1 MPELSKVG
9 WGCKPDDVEQSVK
22 EGIEEM
28 RLPLTK
34 RADGPYI
41 TFENVSFKRD
51 ASAGSTMAIK
61 EAVTFQK
68 SILTKI
74 YGDVVEVDG
83 GRRKVLERHLQIGQ
97 LPQLIEGRNTFMVT
111 GSEYNLVN
119 QPRRKSSV
127 FVYSDS
133 GTPGSAIADFNLAKG
148 RNFDLFMDSNTG
160 QVVMEIGGGTVA
172 LRPLLESLGF
182 TRMDVVECTD
192 EQFAKDHWDA
202 AGAPQTQL
210 NNFRKLYSKL
220 YEFKQEDVRTLSLP
234 ELQKG
239 CREYFEQTAVDPKT
253 TKYLFSEGY
262 KKVDKPFMKEILKKF
277 FDVNAGEDDGIDP
290 DDLYYQRLYPPN
302 MLFKDRLQKVTNE
315 IANGVRHK
323 VKLGHSYSKI
333 FNNIFS
339 KYLVSLVNASD
350 LSRLDPQYNPI
361 GMYVASTKVSPMGM
375 GGISNID
382 AVTRA
387 KRGVHSSYFGII
399 DPTASAQ
406 GLNVGVQLN
415 ITDDVKIDKSGE
427 IYLPLSDPKG
437 NVKDIPIAD
446 TYNKKILVPE
456 AASDTTR
463 YAMYQGKMVPLKKGE
478 HYDYKLPHG
487 TSSLFN
493 TVNQLVPFPQATQ
506 GNRSFMTAR
515 QVTQA
520 VPLKYGETPLVE
532 PVDDKGVSTYRKMRK
547 DLESLLPMESPYN
560 GTVTKVGDGKITL
573 KDENGRKQEIQ
584 YHEYLP
590 FATNTGVNQ
599 TPLVKPGD
607 KIKKGQMVV
616 KDGYTT
622 DDGKL
627 ALGKNLKL
635 AFMPYYGDNS
645 EDGIVISESAAE
657 KLTSLH
663 YHTFSSKINDNFI
676 LDKQRFMNMFGSKY
690 QNLVDFDKYDANG
703 VIKKGETVK
712 YHEPVLLIIERRT
725 PDDRIAQLGKI
736 SNKIVVDL
744 VDGSQLYET
753 MTEGKVVDVASK
765 KGFVSVTVVSEDKAV
780 VGDKLTGMYGNKGT
794 ISKIIP
800 DDQMVRDES
809 GQPID
814 AIHSSI
820 VVVSRINPGQVYENA
835 LGKIVASGKKK
846 DHYKVPVAQNPTADN
861 LYEFT
866 AKEMKKYGVKD
877 KEILFD
883 PTTGKNIERP
893 IAVGTTYFMKLL
905 KGDKD
910 LSARGVGPS
919 YSYAGTPSKGGHE
932 GAKGIGASEFNA
944 LVAHNA
950 RAFLTDAGN
959 IKSQKNDEYWK
970 GMEMGIPV
978 PTKATSGTW
987 EQTKGLLTAAGGY
1000 VTQNSDSIS
1009 IMPVTDK
1016 ITDQLA
1022 QHRVIQTPALLN
1034 SKDLEPM
1041 KKGLFDTATT
1051 GGLNGKLWSKLELE
1065 DGIISPMITGHLR
1078 LVLGKSE
1085 AEMKTWQANSTT
1097 KEMKK
1102 ELDAFDVEG
1111 RVKELTVKS
1120 KKNDLSNNEIKELRF
1135 LKNTLK
1141 RGEKLSDY
1149 VITEIPVPPP
1159 IMRPI
1164 TKLQD
1169 GGIQVSDVNLFYKD
1183 IMLANEGLKS
1193 VKGTD
1198 FAPDA
1203 KKVLLGNIG
1212 ALVGTEETQN
1222 IQLKKKGS
1230 RGVLPYL
1237 GGVGSP
1243 KNGYIQSTLVK
1254 KNQDLSGRARIVAD
1268 ASLSM
1273 DEIGIP
1279 ETMAWK
1285 MFEPHVMNKL
1295 KQTGVAP
1302 LEASQ
1307 MMLEHTD
1314 QARQALEEVAKET
1327 NVLYNR
1333 APTLHRFGVLAAHP
1347 KIIPDTS
1354 IHLNLTAT
1362 KPLNADFDG
1371 DAIQIHVPSN
1381 QKVSRSLDKL
1391 MLSRNVFNDVRIGGL
1406 SIGFLSET
1414 ILGLYQ
1420 MSVKDPKKFKKDM
1433 NDILQGAAEPPVP
1446 CDKKAANKMFATAAR
1461 NAPDRIS
1468 EIHAKIQRLGT
1479 KYATEIGSTVG
1490 VEDVR
1495 PLTKE
1500 RDSIISKYTKLLDK
1514 EKDLRKRAGILQD
1527 AQNEAKGVAR
1537 QHTGDLKLLVQSGA
1551 KGSDMQL
1558 ANIVVSP
1565 VLSYDPEKPIQTA
1578 VLTKG
1583 SYGEGLNMHDFWQQ
1597 NIKVKKDAIAT
1608 SLNTA
1613 TPGALTKL
1621 LSYNVNTEVIT
1632 MEDCGT
1638 DAGVEL
1644 DWNSDDIL
1652 GRVIQETVPG
1662 IKKGSVITTDNQS
1675 KLPHRKILV
1684 RSPKTCAAKEGVCQK
1699 CYGTDSY
1706 WKFPDLGTNIG
1717 LRSAYGVGE
1726 PLAQGALDSKHGG
1739 RDITRDVGG
1748 GGLEALTNIF
1758 SSDSSKVNVATLS
1771 ERKDVVSDVVTKRGA
1786 PSMIYMESGKKYR
1799 VHPGS
1804 EIIVKKGDIVD
1815 VGDKLTEGIIPYT
1828 DMTRLKGIKAGRDA
1842 LVADLK
1848 TITDPL
1854 GIGERALDVLA
1865 KGAVN
1870 YVEVMSAFD
1879 SYLPGDM
1886 IPYNV
1891 LLDLGKKKGVPLKP
1905 AELKEGMSLAEE
1917 VGEYSAGTRLSQSD
1931 IDDHMKTSGRKTI
1944 LVFPEGVRVRPAVKS
1959 FYTSGMLGDDWVSN
1973 LAQKYIKR
1981 TITEAVAE
1989 GKVSPAE
1996 STSPV
2001 TPWIT
2006 GRPFK
2011 ETGVKY

>member
-28 RLPLTK
+28 KLPLTK
-34 RADGPYI
+34 AVDGPYI
-41 TFENVSFKRD
+41 TFENVHFKRD

-74 YGDVVEVDG
+74 YGDVVEYDG
-83 GRRKVLERHLQIGQ
+83 GKKKVLERNIQLGQ

-111 GSEYNLVN
+111 GSEYNLIN

-127 FVYSDS
+127 YIYSNN
-133 GTPGSAIADFNLAKG
+133 GGIGGAIADFNLAKG
-148 RNFDLFMDSNTG
+148 RNFDLSMDDATG
-160 QVVMEIGGGTVA
+160 QVVMNIGTGTVA
-172 LRPLLESLGF
+172 IRPMLESLGF
-182 TRMDVVECTD
+182 TRQDLVQCTD

-202 AGAPQTQL
+202 VDAPQTQL

-220 YEFKQEDVRTLSLP
+220 YEFKQEDVKSLSL
-234 ELQKG
+234 EEMKKG
-239 CREYFEQTAVDPKT
+239 CKEYFEQTAVDPKT
-253 TKYLFSEGY
+253 TKYLFNDSY
-262 KKVDKPFMKEILKKF
+262 RKIDKNFMKEILRKF
-277 FDVNAGEDDGIDP
+277 YEVNAGEESGIDP
-290 DDLYYQRLYPPN
+290 DDLYYQKLYPPN
-302 MLFKDRLQKVTNE
+302 MLFKDRLEKVKGE
-315 IANGVRHK
+315 IANGMRHK
-323 VKLGHSYSKI
+323 LKLGHTYQKI
-333 FNNIFS
+333 FTNIFS
-339 KYLVSLVNASD
+339 KYLVSLVNSSD

-361 GMYVASTKVSPMGM
+361 GMYVASTKVSPIGM
-375 GGISNID
+375 GGISD
-382 AVTRA
+382 VEAVTRS

-406 GLNVGVQLN
+406 GQNVGIQLN
-415 ITDDVKIDKSGE
+415 LTDDVKIDKEGE
-427 IYLPLSDPKG
+427 IYLPLAEPSGK
-437 NVKDIPIAD
+437 VKDVPIAD

-456 AASDTTR
+456 VASDKSR
-463 YAMYQGKMVPLKKGE
+463 YVMYQGKMQQLKKGE
-478 HYDYKLPHG
+478 HYDYRLPHG

-515 QVTQA
+515 QITQA
-520 VPLKYGETPLVE
+520 VPLKYGESPLVE

-573 KDENGRKQEIQ
+573 KDENGKKQEIQ

-607 KIKKGQMVV
+607 KIKKGQMVIT
-616 KDGYTT
+616 DGYTT

-645 EDGIVISESAAE
+645 EDSVVISDTAAD

-663 YHTFSSKINDNFI
+663 YHTFNSKINDNFI
-676 LDKQRFMNMFGSKY
+676 LNKAKFMNMFGSKY
-690 QNLVDFDKYDANG
+690 QNMIDFDKYDDQG

-725 PDDRIAQLGKI
+725 PDDRVAQLGKI

-753 MTEGKVVDVASK
+753 MTDGKVVEVASK
-765 KGFVSVTVVSEDKAV
+765 KGFVSVTVVSEDRAV
-780 VGDKLTGMYGNKGT
+780 IGDKLTGMYGNKAT

-800 DDQMVRDES
+800 DDQMLKDES
-809 GQPID
+809 GKPID
-814 AIHSSI
+814 VVYSSI
-820 VVVSRINPGQVYENA
+820 VISTRINPGQVYENA

-846 DHYKVPVAQNPTADN
+846 DHYKVPVAKNPTADN
-861 LYEFT
+861 LYDYT
-866 AKEMKKYGVKD
+866 AKELKKYGIKD
-877 KEILFD
+877 KETLYN
-883 PTTGKNIERP
+883 PLTGKNVERP
-893 IAVGTTYFMKLL
+893 IAVGTSYFMKLL

-932 GAKGIGASEFNA
+932 GAKAMGAAEFDA

-1000 VTQNSDSIS
+1000 VTQDSSSIN
-1009 IMPVTDK
+1009 IMPITDK
-1016 ITDQLA
+1016 ITDRLA
-1022 QHRVIQTPALLN
+1022 QHREIQTPALLN

-1051 GGLNGKLWSKLELE
+1051 GGLNGKMWSKLKLE
-1065 DGIISPMITGHLR
+1065 DGIISPMVTQHLR
-1078 LVLGKSE
+1078 LVLGKSDS
-1085 AEMKTWQANSTT
+1085 EMKAWQANSTT

-1102 ELDAFDVEG
+1102 ELDAIDIRG
-1111 RVKELTVKS
+1111 RVKELTAKS

-1135 LKNTLK
+1135 LKNTLD

-1193 VKGTD
+1193 VKETA

-1203 KKVLLGNIG
+1203 KKVLLSNVN

-1222 IQLKKKGS
+1222 IQLRKKGS

-1243 KNGYIQSTLVK
+1243 KNGYVHSTLIK
-1254 KNQDLSGRARIVAD
+1254 KNQDLSGRARIIAD
-1268 ASLSM
+1268 SSLSM

-1285 MFEPHVMNKL
+1285 MFEPHIMNEL
-1295 KQTGVAP
+1295 KKVGVPP

-1307 MMLEHTD
+1307 MMVEHAP
-1314 QARQALEEVAKET
+1314 QAKKALETVAENT

-1333 APTLHRFGVLAAHP
+1333 APTLHRFGLLAAHP

-1362 KPLNADFDG
+1362 TPLNADFDG
-1371 DAIQIHVPSN
+1371 DAIQVHVPSN
-1381 QKVSRSLDKL
+1381 ARVSKSLDRL
-1391 MLSRNVFNDVRIGGL
+1391 MLSRNVFSDKRPGAL
-1406 SIGFLSET
+1406 TIGFLSET

-1420 MSVKDPKKFKKDM
+1420 MSIKDPKKFKKDM
-1433 NDILQGAAEPPVP
+1433 EDILQGTAEVQIP
-1446 CDKKAANKMFATAAR
+1446 CTKKVANKILAETAR
-1461 NAPDRIS
+1461 NDPDHVS
-1468 EIHAKIQRLGT
+1468 ERYDKIQHLGT
-1479 KYATEIGSTVG
+1479 RYATEIGSTVG
-1490 VEDVR
+1490 IDDVK
-1495 PLTKE
+1495 PMAKE
-1500 RDSIISKYTKLLDK
+1500 RDKIINKYSKLIDK
-1514 EKDLRKRAGILQD
+1514 EKDLKKRAGLLQA
-1527 AQNEAKGVAR
+1527 AQNEAKDLAK
-1537 QHTGDLKLLVQSGA
+1537 QHPGDLKLYVTSGA

-1558 ANIVVSP
+1558 ASMVVSP
-1565 VLSYDPEKPIQTA
+1565 ILSYDPDKPLQTA

-1583 SYGEGLNMHDFWQQ
+1583 SYGEGLNMYDFWQQ

-1608 SLNTA
+1608 ALNVA
-1613 TPGALTKL
+1613 TPGAMLKL
-1621 LSYNVNTEVIT
+1621 MTYNVMKEVIT
-1632 MEDCGT
+1632 IEDCGT
-1638 DAGVEL
+1638 DAGVEM
-1644 DWNSDDIL
+1644 DWNSEDIL

-1662 IKKGSVITTDNQS
+1662 IKKGDVITIDNQS

-1684 RSPKTCAAKEGVCQK
+1684 RSPKTCAAKEGICQK

-1706 WKFPDLGTNIG
+1706 WHFLDIGTNVG
-1717 LRSAYGVGE
+1717 LRAAQAVNE
-1726 PLAQGALDSKHGG
+1726 PISQKALDSKHGG

-1748 GGLEALTNIF
+1748 GGLQKLTNIF
-1758 SSDSSKVNVATLS
+1758 SSDSSKADVATLS
-1771 ERKDVVSDVVTKRGA
+1771 ERDDTVSEVVVKKGA
-1786 PSMIYMESGKKYR
+1786 PTMIYMESGKKYR
-1799 VHPGS
+1799 VHPAS
-1804 EIIVKKGDIVD
+1804 EVLVKPGDKVKI
-1815 VGDKLTEGIIPYT
+1815 GEKLTEGVLPYT

-1842 LVADLK
+1842 LIADFREITEGSGVSDRLLD
-1848 TITDPL
+1848 TI
-1854 GIGERALDVLA
+1854 A
-1865 KGAVN
+1865 KGAIN

-1879 SYLPGDM
+1879 SYLPGDT
-1886 IPYNV
+1886 IPYNT
-1891 LLDLGKKKGVPLKP
+1891 LLDLGKKKGVPVKPSELKP
-1905 AELKEGMSLAEE
+1905 GMSLAEE
-1917 VGEYSAGTRLSQSD
+1917 VGEYSAGSRLTQSD
-1931 IDDHMKTSGRKTI
+1931 IGDYMIPSGKKTI
-1944 LVFPEGVRVRPAVKS
+1944 LVFPEGVRVKPAVKS
-1959 FYTSGMLGDDWVSN
+1959 FYTSGMLEDDWVGN
-1973 LAQKYIKR
+1973 MAQKYIKK
-1981 TITEAVAE
+1981 TLTEAAAE
-1989 GKVSPAE
+1989 GKSSPTE
-1996 STSPV
+1996 SISAV

-2011 ETGVKY
+2011 EQGAKY

>member
-28 RLPLTK
+28 KLPLTK
-34 RADGPYI
+34 KADGPYI
-41 TFENVSFKRD
+41 TFENVEFKRD
-51 ASAGSTMAIK
+51 ASASSTTAIK

-74 YGDVVEVDG
+74 YGNVVEVDG
-83 GRRKVLERHLQIGQ
+83 NKRSVKERHIQLGQ
-97 LPQLIEGRNTFMVT
+97 LPQLLEGRNTFMVT
-111 GSEYNLVN
+111 GSEYNLIN

-127 FVYSDS
+127 YIYSDS
-133 GTPGSAIADFNLAKG
+133 GSVGTAVADFNLAKG
-148 RNFDLFMDSNTG
+148 RNFDLSMDDKTG
-160 QVVMEIGGGTVA
+160 QVVMNIGGGSVA
-172 LRPLLESLGF
+172 IRPMLESLGF
-182 TRMDVVECTD
+182 NRMDLVQCTD
-192 EQFAKDHWDA
+192 EQFARDHWDA
-202 AGAPQTQL
+202 VDAPQTQV
-210 NNFRKLYSKL
+210 NNYRKLYGKL
-220 YEFKQEDVRTLSLP
+220 YEFKQEDIRSIPLEDLK
-234 ELQKG
+234 KG
-239 CREYFEQTAVDPKT
+239 CKEYFEQTAVDPKT
-253 TKYLFSEGY
+253 TKYLFSDSY
-262 KKVDKPFMKEILKKF
+262 KKIDKNFMKEILKKF
-277 FDVNAGEDDGIDP
+277 YEVNAGEEDGIDP
-290 DDLYYQRLYPPN
+290 DDLYYQKLYPPN

-323 VKLGHSYSKI
+323 IKLGHTYSKI

-339 KYLVSLVNASD
+339 KYLVGMVNASD

-361 GMYVASTKVSPMGM
+361 GMYVASTKVSPLGM
-375 GGISNID
+375 GGISD
-382 AVTRA
+382 VEAVTRA

-406 GLNVGVQLN
+406 GMNVGIQLN
-415 ITDDVKIDKSGE
+415 LTDDVKIDKSGE
-427 IYLPLSDPKG
+427 IYVPLADTKG

-446 TYNKKILVPE
+446 TYDKKILVPE
-456 AASDTTR
+456 VPSDTNR
-463 YAMYQGKMVPLKKGE
+463 YVMQQGKMRPLKKGE

-515 QVTQA
+515 QITQA

-573 KDENGRKQEIQ
+573 KDENGKKQEIQ

-607 KIKKGQMVV
+607 KIKKGQMVI

-635 AFMPYYGDNS
+635 AFMPYYGENS
-645 EDGIVISESAAE
+645 EDGIVISESCAD

-663 YHTFSSKINDNFI
+663 YHTFNSRINDNFI
-676 LDKQRFMNMFGSKY
+676 LDKQKFMNMFGSKY
-690 QNLVDFDKYDANG
+690 QNMIDFDRYDENG
-703 VIKKGETVK
+703 VIKKGEVVK
-712 YHEPVLLIIERRT
+712 YHDPVLLIIERRT

-744 VDGSQLYET
+744 VDGTQLYET
-753 MTEGKVVDVASK
+753 MTEGKVVDVAKK
-765 KGFVSVTVVSEDKAV
+765 KGFVSVTVVSEDRAV

-800 DDQMVRDES
+800 DDQMIRDES

-814 AIHSSI
+814 LIHSSI
-820 VVVSRINPGQVYENA
+820 VVTTRINPGQVYENA

-846 DHYKVPVAQNPTADN
+846 EPYKVPVAKNPTPDN
-861 LYEFT
+861 LYDFT
-866 AKEMKKYGVKD
+866 AKELKKYGIKD

-893 IAVGTTYFMKLL
+893 IAVGEAYFMKLL

-932 GAKGIGASEFNA
+932 GAKGLGASEFNA

-959 IKSQKNDEYWK
+959 VKSQKNDEYWK

-1000 VTQNSDSIS
+1000 VTQDSNSIS
-1009 IMPVTDK
+1009 IMPITDK
-1016 ITDQLA
+1016 LTNQLA
-1022 QHRVIQTPALLN
+1022 QHRTVQTPALLN

-1051 GGLNGKLWSKLELE
+1051 GGLNGKLWSKLDLE
-1065 DGIISPMITGHLR
+1065 DGIISPMVSGHLR

-1085 AEMKTWQANSTT
+1085 AEMKSWQANSTT

-1102 ELDAFDVEG
+1102 ELDSFDING
-1111 RVKELTVKS
+1111 RIKELTAKS

-1135 LKNTLK
+1135 LKNTVD

-1149 VITEIPVPPP
+1149 VITSIPVPPP
-1159 IMRPI
+1159 VMRPI

-1169 GGIQVSDVNLFYKD
+1169 GGVQVSDVNLFYKD

-1212 ALVGTEETQN
+1212 ALVGTEETSN

-1243 KNGYIQSTLVK
+1243 KNGYVQSTLVK
-1254 KNQDLSGRARIVAD
+1254 KNQDLSGRARIIAD

-1279 ETMAWK
+1279 EVMAWK
-1285 MFEPHVMNKL
+1285 MFEPHIMNEL
-1295 KQTGVAP
+1295 KKVGVPP
-1302 LEASQ
+1302 LEATQ
-1307 MMLEHTD
+1307 MMNEHAP
-1314 QARQALEEVAKET
+1314 QARKALEDVANSM

-1333 APTLHRFGVLAAHP
+1333 APTLHRFGMLAAHP

-1371 DAIQIHVPSN
+1371 DAIQVHVPSN
-1381 QKVSRSLDKL
+1381 TRVSRSLDK
-1391 MLSRNVFNDVRIGGL
+1391 MLLSKNIFSDVHPGAL
-1406 SIGFLSET
+1406 TIGFLSET
-1414 ILGLYQ
+1414 VLGLYQ
-1420 MSVKDPKKFKKDM
+1420 MSQKDPKKFKKDM
-1433 NDILQGAAEPPVP
+1433 EEILQGTAEIPIP
-1446 CDKKAANKMFATAAR
+1446 CNKKAANKILAETAR
-1461 NAPDRIS
+1461 NDPEHAS
-1468 EIHAKIQRLGT
+1468 ERYTKIQNLGT

-1490 VEDVR
+1490 IDDIR
-1495 PLTKE
+1495 PMTKE
-1500 RDSIISKYTKLLDK
+1500 RDSIINKYSKLLDE
-1514 EKDLRKRAGILQD
+1514 EKDMKKRASILQA
-1527 AQNEAKGVAR
+1527 AQNEAKDAAKK
-1537 QHTGDLKLLVQSGA
+1537 HPGDLRLNVESGA

-1558 ANIVVSP
+1558 ASIVVSP
-1565 VLSYDPEKPIQTA
+1565 VLSYDPDKPVQTA
-1578 VLTKG
+1578 VMTKG
-1583 SYGEGLNMHDFWQQ
+1583 SYGEGLNMYDFWQQ

-1608 SLNTA
+1608 ALNVA
-1613 TPGALTKL
+1613 TPGAMVKL
-1621 LSYNVNTEVIT
+1621 MSYNVMKEVIT

-1638 DAGVEL
+1638 DAGVEM

-1652 GRVIQETVPG
+1652 GRVIQESVPG
-1662 IKKGSVITTDNQS
+1662 IKKGSVITTENQS

-1684 RSPKTCAAKEGVCQK
+1684 RAPKTCAAKEGVCQK

-1706 WKFPDLGTNIG
+1706 WKFLDIGTNVG
-1717 LRSAYGVGE
+1717 LRAAYGINE
-1726 PLAQGALDSKHGG
+1726 PISQKALDSKHGG

-1748 GGLEALTNIF
+1748 GGLQKLTNVF
-1758 SSDSSKVNVATLS
+1758 SSDSSKPTVATLS
-1771 ERKDVVSDVVTKRGA
+1771 EQDDVVSEVQVKRGA
-1786 PSMIYMESGKKYR
+1786 PTMIYMESGKKYR
-1799 VHPGS
+1799 VHPSS
-1804 EIIVKKGDIVD
+1804 EVIVKPGDKVKF
-1815 VGDKLTEGIIPYT
+1815 GDKLTEGILPYT
-1828 DMTRLKGIKAGRDA
+1828 DVTRMKGIKAGRDA
-1842 LVADLK
+1842 LIEDLRQL
-1848 TITDPL
+1848 TEGL
-1854 GIGERALDVLA
+1854 GVSDRLLDVVA

-1879 SYLPGDM
+1879 SYLPGDT
-1886 IPYNV
+1886 IAYNT
-1891 LLDLGKKKGVPLKP
+1891 LLDLGKKKGVPMKPSELKP
-1905 AELKEGMSLAEE
+1905 GMSLAEE
-1917 VGEYSAGTRLSQSD
+1917 VGEYSAGTRITQPE
-1931 IDDHMKTSGRKTI
+1931 IDDYFKKCGKKTI
-1944 LVFPEGVRVRPAVKS
+1944 LMFPEDVRVRPAVKS
-1959 FYTSGMLGDDWVSN
+1959 FYTSGMLEGDWVGN

-1981 TITEAVAE
+1981 TLTEAAAE

-1996 STSPV
+1996 SISPV

-2011 ETGVKY
+2011 ETGPKY

>member
-34 RADGPYI
+34 KADGPYI
-41 TFENVSFKRD
+41 TFENVEFKRD
-51 ASAGSTMAIK
+51 SSAESTMAIK

-83 GRRKVLERHLQIGQ
+83 PRRKTVEKHLQIGQ
-97 LPQLIEGRNTFMVT
+97 LPQLLEGRNTFMVT
-111 GSEYNLVN
+111 GSEYNLIN

-127 FVYSDS
+127 YIYSDS
-133 GTPGSAIADFNLAKG
+133 GTVGSAVADFNLAKG
-148 RNFDLFMDSNTG
+148 RNFDLEMDDKTG
-160 QVVMEIGGGTVA
+160 QVVMNIGNSLVPI
-172 LRPLLESLGF
+172 RPMLESLGF
-182 TRMDVVECTD
+182 NRMDVVECTD
-192 EQFAKDHWDA
+192 EQFAKDHWDDLES
-202 AGAPQTQL
+202 PQTQV
-210 NNFRKLYSKL
+210 NNYRKLYGKL
-220 YEFKQEDVRTLSLP
+220 YEFKQEDIKSIPLEDLK
-234 ELQKG
+234 KG
-239 CREYFEQTAVDPKT
+239 CKEYFEQTAVDPKT

-262 KKVDKPFMKEILKKF
+262 KKIDKNFMKEILKKF
-277 FDVNAGEDDGIDP
+277 FEVNAGEEDGIDP

-315 IANGVRHK
+315 IANGMRHK
-323 VKLGHSYSKI
+323 IKLGHTYSKI

-361 GMYVASTKVSPMGM
+361 GMYVASTKVSPLGM
-375 GGISNID
+375 GGISDID
-382 AVTRA
+382 AVSRS

-406 GLNVGVQLN
+406 GMNVGVQLN
-415 ITDDVKIDKSGE
+415 LTDDVKIDKSGE
-427 IYLPLSDPKG
+427 IYVPLSTPG
-437 NVKDIPIAD
+437 GETKDIPIAD

-456 AASDTTR
+456 VASDKNK
-463 YAMYQGKMVPLKKGE
+463 YVMQYGKMRQLKKGE

-560 GTVTKVGDGKITL
+560 GIVTSVGDGKINI
-573 KDENGRKQEIQ
+573 KDENGKKQTVQ

-607 KIKKGQMVV
+607 KVKKGQMII

-645 EDGIVISESAAE
+645 EDGVVISESCAD

-663 YHTFSSKINDNFI
+663 YHTFSSKVNDNFI

-690 QNLVDFDKYDANG
+690 QNLVDFDKYDERG

-753 MTEGKVVDVASK
+753 MTEGKVVDVAAK
-765 KGFVSVTVVSEDKAV
+765 KGFVSVTVVSEDRAV

-800 DDQMVRDES
+800 DDQMVKDES

-814 AIHSSI
+814 VIHSSI

-846 DHYKVPVAQNPTADN
+846 DHYKVPVAANPTADN

-866 AKEMKKYGVKD
+866 TKELQKYGIKD
-877 KEILFD
+877 KEILYD
-883 PTTGKNIERP
+883 PIAGKNIERP
-893 IAVGTTYFMKLL
+893 IAVGQTYFMKLL

-932 GAKGIGASEFNA
+932 GAKGVGASEFNA

-950 RAFLTDAGN
+950 RTFLTDAGN
-959 IKSQKNDEYWK
+959 VKSQKNDEYWK
-970 GMEMGIPV
+970 GMEMGIPI

-1000 VTQNSDSIS
+1000 VTQDSNSIS
-1009 IMPVTDK
+1009 IMPITDK
-1016 ITDQLA
+1016 ITNQLA
-1022 QHRVIQTPALLN
+1022 QHREIQTPALLN

-1041 KKGLFDTATT
+1041 KKGLFDPNTT
-1051 GGLNGKLWSKLELE
+1051 GGLNGKLWSKLKLE
-1065 DGIISPMITGHLR
+1065 DGIISPMVENHLR

-1085 AEMKTWQANSTT
+1085 NEMKQWQANLTT

-1102 ELDAFDVEG
+1102 ELDAFDIDG
-1111 RVKELTVKS
+1111 RVKELMAKS

-1135 LKNTLK
+1135 LKNTHK
-1141 RGEKLSDY
+1141 RGDRLSDY

-1193 VKGTD
+1193 VKDTD
-1198 FAPDA
+1198 FAPEA
-1203 KKVLLGNIG
+1203 KKVLMGNIG
-1212 ALVGTEETQN
+1212 ALVGTEETSN

-1254 KNQDLSGRARIVAD
+1254 KNQDLSGRARIIAD

-1295 KQTGVAP
+1295 KQVGVPP
-1302 LEASQ
+1302 LEANQ
-1307 MMLEHTD
+1307 MMLEHAP
-1314 QARQALEEVAKET
+1314 QAREALEEVAKET

-1333 APTLHRFGVLAAHP
+1333 APTLHRFGMLAAHP

-1371 DAIQIHVPSN
+1371 DAIQVHVPSN
-1381 QKVSRSLDKL
+1381 ARVSRSLDKL
-1391 MLSRNVFNDVRIGGL
+1391 LLSKNIFSDRRPGAL
-1406 SIGFLSET
+1406 TIGFLSET
-1414 ILGLYQ
+1414 VLGLYQ

-1433 NDILQGAAEPPVP
+1433 EDILQGTAEIPIP
-1446 CDKKAANKMFATAAR
+1446 CDKKAANKILTETAR
-1461 NAPDRIS
+1461 NDPDRAS
-1468 EIHAKIQRLGT
+1468 ERYSKIQQLGT

-1490 VEDVR
+1490 VEDVK

-1500 RDSIISKYTKLLDK
+1500 RDEILKKYTKLLDK
-1514 EKDLRKRAGILQD
+1514 ETDLKKRAGILQA
-1527 AQNEAKGVAR
+1527 AQNAAKEAAKK
-1537 QHTGDLKLLVQSGA
+1537 HPGDLRLHVASGA

-1565 VLSYDPEKPIQTA
+1565 VLSYDPDKPLQTA

-1583 SYGEGLNMHDFWQQ
+1583 AYGEGLNMYDFWQQ

-1608 SLNTA
+1608 ALNVA
-1613 TPGALTKL
+1613 TPGAMVKL
-1621 LSYNVNTEVIT
+1621 MSYNVMKEVIT

-1638 DAGVEL
+1638 DAGVEI

-1652 GRVIQETVPG
+1652 GKVMQEAVPG
-1662 IKKGSVITTDNQS
+1662 IKKGEVVTTDNQS
-1675 KLPHRKILV
+1675 KLPHRKIIV
-1684 RSPKTCAAKEGVCQK
+1684 RSPRTCAAKEGVCQK

-1706 WKFPDLGTNIG
+1706 WHFLDIGTNVG
-1717 LRSAYGVGE
+1717 LRAAQAINE

-1739 RDITRDVGG
+1739 RDITRDVGK
-1748 GGLEALTNIF
+1748 GGLVALTGIF
-1758 SSDSSKVNVATLS
+1758 SSDSSKSYVATLA
-1771 ERKDVVSDVVTKRGA
+1771 EQDDTVADIREKKGA
-1786 PSMIYMESGKKYR
+1786 PTIISMESGKRYK
-1799 VHPGS
+1799 VHPNS
-1804 EIIVKKGDIVD
+1804 ELEVKVGDSVKL
-1815 VGDKLTEGIIPYT
+1815 GDKLTKGIIPYT
-1828 DMTRLKGIKAGRDA
+1828 DVTRLKGIKAGRDA
-1842 LVADLK
+1842 LVKDLRE
-1848 TITDPL
+1848 ITDPL
-1854 GIGERALDVLA
+1854 GIGDRNVDIIA

-1879 SYLPGDM
+1879 SYLPGDT
-1886 IPYNV
+1886 IPYNT
-1891 LLDLGKKKGVPLKP
+1891 LLDLGKKKGVPVKPEDLKP
-1905 AELKEGMSLAEE
+1905 GMSLAEE
-1917 VGEYSAGTRLSQSD
+1917 VGEFSAGTRITQSE
-1931 IDDHMKTSGRKTI
+1931 IDNFFKTCGKKTI
-1944 LVFPEGVRVRPAVKS
+1944 LMFPEEVRVKPAVKS
-1959 FYTSGMLGDDWVSN
+1959 FYTSGMLEGDWVAN

-1981 TITEAVAE
+1981 TLTEAAAE

-1996 STSPV
+1996 SISPV
-2001 TPWIT
+2001 TPWLT

-2011 ETGVKY
+2011 ENGPKY